1 MFQLLLAILTGIV
14 IRGALAINFPYE
26 AIKLTEDDIDK
37 FPALNFA
44 VANSEPAEGPKC
56 KSLPGSPDW
65 PIEAEW
71 SQFNDSL
78 EGALL
83 KPSLQASSCY
93 PGPTFDSAKCN
104 FVISPPGNT
113 RFFLDDAAT
122 TLTQW
127 PAGDTCVASRDPQG
141 DCTQGGFPT
150 YVVNVTTVKHVQ
162 AGVNFARNKN
172 VRLVIK

>member
-1 MFQLLLAILTGIV
+1 MCHLLLVTLAGILT
-14 IRGALAINFPYE
+14 RGVLAINFPYE
-26 AIKLTEDDIDK
+26 AIQLTQNDIDK

-56 KSLPGSPDW
+56 KSSPGGPDW
-65 PIEAEW
+65 PTDAEW
-71 SQFNDSL
+71 SQLNDSL

-83 KPSLQASSCY
+83 KPSLPASACY
-93 PGPTFDSAKCN
+93 SGPTFDSTKCN

-127 PAGDTCVASRDPQG
+127 PAEDTCVATRDPEG
-141 DCTQGGFPT
+141 NCTQGGFPT
-150 YVVNVTTVKHVQ
+150 YVVNVTTAKHVQ

-172 VRLVIK
+172 VRLIIK